1 MLPIAFV
8 NRLWMRMTTGLYPA
22 KRDLWGF
29 GEMVLTGTDVEAPVE
44 VSTVLV
50 RWRRVACMT
59 PVYRWQSEAGRVA
72 G

>member
-29 GEMVLTGTDVEAPVE
+29 DEMVLTGTDVETPVE

-50 RWRRVACMT
+50 RCRRVAGMT
-59 PVYRWQSEAGRVA
+59 PVYRR
-72 G
+72 